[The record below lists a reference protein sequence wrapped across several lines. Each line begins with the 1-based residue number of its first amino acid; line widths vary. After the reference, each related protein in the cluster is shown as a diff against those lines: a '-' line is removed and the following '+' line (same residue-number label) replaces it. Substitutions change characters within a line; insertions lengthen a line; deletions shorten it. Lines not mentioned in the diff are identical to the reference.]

1 MAVEHPGH
9 GGVDLRLI
17 VWMDQLL
24 GPVGRSHKGRGNVP
38 VFGDVVGDVHQ
49 RKRRLAPQP
58 IQDGRAVLHDDIGVG
73 QLPGAFLDGLLQQRH
88 FQCRVFGHLPFGG
101 QRARHLADFDG
112 IEGFFQ
118 NEQAVAQ
125 FKTIGDVFP
134 GIVRISGAQGYL
146 QLGVGAPQPF
156 DGLQPV
162 PARWHAHV
170 DEGHGVGQVVGQC
183 RLDLVQCLQALKR
196 RIEQETLQ

>member
-1 MAVEHPGH
+1 
-9 GGVDLRLI
+9 
-17 VWMDQLL
+17 MDQLL
-24 GPVGRSHKGRGNVP
+24 GPVGRRHERRGNVP

-58 IQDGRAVLHDDIGVG
+58 IQDGRAVLHDDIGIG
-73 QLPGAFLDGLLQQRH
+73 QLPGAFLDGLLQQGH

-101 QRARHLADFDG
+101 QCARHLADFDG

-118 NEQAVAQ
+118 NQQAIAQ
-125 FKTIGDVFP
+125 LQALVDVFP
-134 GIVRISGAQGYL
+134 GIVGIGGAKRHL
-146 QLGVGAPQPF
+146 QLGIDLPQPF

-170 DEGHGVGQVVGQC
+170 DEGHGVGQVVGQ
-183 RLDLVQCLQALKR
+183 RGLDLVQCLEALKR